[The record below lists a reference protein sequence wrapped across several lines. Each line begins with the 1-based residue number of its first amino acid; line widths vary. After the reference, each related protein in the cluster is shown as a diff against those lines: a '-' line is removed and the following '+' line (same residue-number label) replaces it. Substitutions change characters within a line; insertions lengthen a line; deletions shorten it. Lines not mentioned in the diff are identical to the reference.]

1 MGSWLTGLTTKKWLQ
16 SASKSPFL
24 SVIWHPAQCKGASK
38 GAGKGSLIFSDWKL
52 SILPALGLI
61 TIKFLEREGYAV
73 GGGRQLGVDGKFSRV
88 ELGKGS
94 QREKGNKYQCK
105 GVRKA
110 LLLDVSR
117 GRLFF
122 VFFFPFFFLARIV
135 YIMCTF
141 LCPFQG
147 FINTFLFI
155 AYQKKLR
162 KKNRKAFKNI
172 KGGDLAIK

>member
-1 MGSWLTGLTTKKWLQ
+1 MQWE
-16 SASKSPFL
+16 
-24 SVIWHPAQCKGASK
+24 C
-38 GAGKGSLIFSDWKL
+38 
-52 SILPALGLI
+52 
-61 TIKFLEREGYAV
+61 
-73 GGGRQLGVDGKFSRV
+73 GRQLGVDGKFSRV

-135 YIMCTF
+135 YIVCTF
-141 LCPFQG
+141 LRPFQG
-147 FINTFLFI
+147 FINAFLF
-155 AYQKKLR
+155 YCLPKKIEEE
-162 KKNRKAFKNI
+162 K
-172 KGGDLAIK
+172 

>member
-1 MGSWLTGLTTKKWLQ
+1 MQWE
-16 SASKSPFL
+16 
-24 SVIWHPAQCKGASK
+24 C
-38 GAGKGSLIFSDWKL
+38 
-52 SILPALGLI
+52 
-61 TIKFLEREGYAV
+61 
-73 GGGRQLGVDGKFSRV
+73 GRQLGVDGKFSRV